1 MQSDGF
7 DYLTQSCPCVITEL
21 LEYVARIREHSV
33 TSYGRGTGTGTDV
46 NLDGSGPDGRRVRQR
61 IY

>member
-7 DYLTQSCPCVITEL
+7 DYLTQSCPSVITEL

-33 TSYGRGTGTGTDV
+33 TSYGRGNGNDG
-46 NLDGSGPDGRRVRQR
+46 NFDGSSADGRRVRQR